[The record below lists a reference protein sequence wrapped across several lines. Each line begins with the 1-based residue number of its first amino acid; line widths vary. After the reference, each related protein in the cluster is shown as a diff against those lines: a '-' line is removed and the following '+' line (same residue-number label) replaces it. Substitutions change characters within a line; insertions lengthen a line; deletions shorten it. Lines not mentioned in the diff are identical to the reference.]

1 MEECTGSERPELYL
15 IQAIMCYANV
25 IYWHIIRSFMYF
37 FFFFFFH
44 TSDLIEVEINEI
56 PVLFEVQTAL
66 GGEKIRPA
74 LAPPENSVTLLVP
87 CSYRKPS

>member
-1 MEECTGSERPELYL
+1 MQMLFTGTSSDLL
-15 IQAIMCYANV
+15 CI
-25 IYWHIIRSFMYF
+25 
-37 FFFFFFH
+37 FFFFH